1 MSTGRPSLIQV
12 MLGGGMPLDIHSRLM
27 GLWRTTERSAGPVL
41 RMDGGTGEVK
51 RVLHKKQSTA
61 FSAVSDFHCPPL
73 IDTDLYRR
81 GGHPIGAAV
90 I

>member
-51 RVLHKKQSTA
+51 FMVRDVLKKQTTA

-73 IDTDLYRR
+73 IDTDLYRW
-81 GGHPIGAAV
+81 GDTP
-90 I
+90 